1 MLAQIAEAVDV
12 DLTGFTTA
20 LTGSITPAQI
30 LTVIGSVVGIGMAF
44 VLMWFGVRKAV
55 QIFMSALRRGNI
67 SI

>member
-1 MLAQIAEAVDV
+1 MLALIGEAVTV
-12 DLTGFTTA
+12 DLTEFTSA
-20 LTGSITPAQI
+20 LTGSITPSQI